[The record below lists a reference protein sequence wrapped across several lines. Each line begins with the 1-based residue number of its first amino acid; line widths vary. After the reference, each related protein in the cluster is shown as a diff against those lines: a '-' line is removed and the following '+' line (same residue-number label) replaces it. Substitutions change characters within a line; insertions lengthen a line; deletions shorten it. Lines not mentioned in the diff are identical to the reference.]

1 MAYYNMGLAYDKMNK
16 IDEASQAFKRTVELA
31 PNFVDAHYQLGLVSI
46 RRKDKD
52 TARQSFG
59 RVMELIPQSDKGRSA
74 KEYLDL
80 LK

>member
-1 MAYYNMGLAYDKMNK
+1 M
-16 IDEASQAFKRTVELA
+16 EANYK
-31 PNFVDAHYQLGLVSI
+31 LGLVSI

-59 RVMELIPQSDKGRSA
+59 RVMELVPQSDKARSA